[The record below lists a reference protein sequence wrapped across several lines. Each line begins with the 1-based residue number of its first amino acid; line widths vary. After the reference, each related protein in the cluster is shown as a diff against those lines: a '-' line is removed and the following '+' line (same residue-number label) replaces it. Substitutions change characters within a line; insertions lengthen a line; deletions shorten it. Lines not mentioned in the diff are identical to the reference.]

1 MQVDAKIIWKLC
13 FLIWTVFVTFLS
25 LMPLNSNSVEIFPH
39 FDKLVHGIFY
49 AVMSFL
55 LAKSMIRKSVPNSLV
70 ALIFSASYGIF
81 MEVMQQTLGAGRHF
95 DNFDI
100 IANII
105 GALIGTTFFYSLGS
119 K

>member
-1 MQVDAKIIWKLC
+1 
-13 FLIWTVFVTFLS
+13 
-25 LMPLNSNSVEIFPH
+25 MPLKANSVEFFPH
-39 FDKLVHGIFY
+39 FDKLVHGLFY

-55 LAKSMIRKSVPNSLV
+55 LAKSMIRKSMPNSLV
-70 ALIFSASYGIF
+70 ALLFSASYGIF